1 MPFQTIYFSFFTVKI
16 HFEKPGFLSENI
28 FITGGKKPGFFMSVY
43 FHIALFHPKKNG
55 YRPVL
60 RQKSDHNSFDI

>member
-1 MPFQTIYFSFFTVKI
+1 MKI

-43 FHIALFHPKKNG
+43 FKFPYVRFIPENSCPTA
-55 YRPVL
+55 YY
-60 RQKSDHNSFDI
+60 QKTC

>member
-1 MPFQTIYFSFFTVKI
+1 MNLLFFTVKI

-43 FHIALFHPKKNG
+43 LKNQ
-55 YRPVL
+55 RII
-60 RQKSDHNSFDI
+60 QKNIW